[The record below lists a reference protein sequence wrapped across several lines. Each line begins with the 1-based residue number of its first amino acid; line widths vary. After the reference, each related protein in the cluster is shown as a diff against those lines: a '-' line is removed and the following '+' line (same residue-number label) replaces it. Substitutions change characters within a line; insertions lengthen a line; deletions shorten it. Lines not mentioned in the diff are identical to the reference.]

1 MDSSEAVEHLATIR
15 KIMESATKM
24 TVLPGQA
31 AIGGGFL
38 ALAGSAISYALMGAT
53 RFAAVSE
60 MTAERRLALILLWVA
75 VAVAAIGL
83 DIALTV
89 RLARKHGR
97 SPWSRIA
104 QLAAYAVGPSILVA
118 LILTI
123 ALGSRGL
130 WEPLPAVWM
139 MLYGI
144 AIWMASILSTRA
156 PGVLGLVF
164 IAAGAVTLFWA
175 AHVALIMVALTFG
188 LAHIIY
194 GIYLLKRFGE

>member
-15 KIMESATKM
+15 KIMEDATRM

-31 AIGGGFL
+31 AIGGGIL
-38 ALAGSAISYALMGAT
+38 ALVGSAVSYALIGST

-60 MTAERRLALILLWVA
+60 MSSARRLALILLWAVVA
-75 VAVAAIGL
+75 AAAIGL
-83 DIALTV
+83 DILLTV
-89 RLARKHGR
+89 RLAHKRGR
-97 SPWSRIA
+97 SPWSRLA
-104 QLAAYAVGPSILVA
+104 QLAAYAMGPSILVA

-130 WEPLPAVWM
+130 WEPVPTVWM
-139 MLYGI
+139 MLYGT

-164 IAAGAVTLFWA
+164 VAAGAITLFWA
-175 AHVALIMVALTFG
+175 ARVALIMMALTFG
-188 LAHIIY
+188 LAHVIY
-194 GIYLLKRFGE
+194 GIYLLRRFGE